1 MKKMRIFNISVNQI
15 KSLRFK
21 LKANNQKE
29 AKKMVSD
36 LISSIN
42 IEDIYLKRKEKIII
56 VVE

>member
-1 MKKMRIFNISVNQI
+1 MRIFNVSVNQI